1 MATEATFTVR
11 AGEFPLGSV
20 FEEYPAATVELERVV
35 PNHDVL
41 IPHAWVYGVRAAD
54 VEAAFSA
61 HPGVRGLRLVD
72 AVDDQYLLR
81 VEWDPSYRG
90 VLRALAEARV
100 PLLEAVGTSERWR
113 FRIRGDERDDIA
125 AFYDRCRE
133 WDVPITMTEI
143 RPLTPRERATEAVLT
158 DAQREALVLAYER
171 GYFETP
177 RAVTM
182 AELGSELEISQQ
194 AVGSRIRRGI
204 NCILGETLSAGSDCE
219 ES

>member
-41 IPHAWVYGVRAAD
+41 IPHAWVYGVRADD

-61 HPGVRGLRLVD
+61 HPGVRGFRLVD
-72 AVDDQYLLR
+72 AVDDRYLLR

-143 RPLTPRERATEAVLT
+143 RPLTPRERATEAALT

-204 NCILGETLSAGSDCE
+204 NCILGETLSAGSDSG

>member
-1 MATEATFTVR
+1 MATEATFAVR
-11 AGEFPLGSV
+11 AEEFPLGSV
-20 FEEYPAATVELERVV
+20 FEEYPAATVELERIV
-35 PNHDVL
+35 PSHDVL
-41 IPHAWVYGVRAAD
+41 IPHAWVYGVRVDD

-61 HPGVRGLRLVD
+61 HPGVRSLRLVD
-72 AVDDQYLLR
+72 VVDDQYLLR
-81 VEWDPSYRG
+81 VEWDRSYRG
-90 VLRALAEARV
+90 VLSALAEARV

-113 FRIRGDERDDIA
+113 FRVRGDERCDIA

-133 WDVPITMTEI
+133 WDVTITMTEI
-143 RPLTPRERATEAVLT
+143 RPLTPRQRSAEAALT

-182 AELGSELEISQQ
+182 AELGSELGISQQ

-204 NCILGETLSAGSDCE
+204 DCVLGETLSTGSDCE
-219 ES
+219 EG